1 MEYGGIRRK
10 GEPKVFLVSTTHG
23 GETHGIAAAMATID
37 VYEKNNVI
45 QHNHAI
51 GDYFIRGVHEILTR
65 RNLTEYFEI
74 TGFNWCVGLVVKN
87 AQKEPDFFYRTL
99 FMQEMIERGVLYQGI
114 LSPSFSHTTAD
125 IDFML
130 AAFDE
135 SCNVF
140 ERALESGYQNYL
152 VGEEIKPVFRK
163 FN

>member
-10 GEPKVFLVSTTHG
+10 GEPKVFLVSTTHC
-23 GETHGIAAAMATID
+23 GETHGIAAALATIN
-37 VYEKNNVI
+37 VFENNPVI

-51 GDYFIRGVHEILTR
+51 GDYFMNGVKGILYR
-65 RNLTEYFEI
+65 RKLEDYFEL

-87 AQKEPDFFYRTL
+87 QKKEPCMFYRTL
-99 FMQEMIERGVLYQGI
+99 FMQEMIQRGVLYQGI
-114 LSPSFSHTTAD
+114 LSPSFSHTQDD

-135 SCNVF
+135 SCEVF
-140 ERALESGYQNYL
+140 ERALEDGVEKYL

-163 FN
+163 IN